1 MTDINRLGIE
11 MLTLLGMNPVDHVR
25 LSAQLG
31 CVSISTGLTGLPLTM
46 FGITDYA
53 PYQMWSLESDPGLR
67 RELKAALGD
76 TGVHIGL
83 GEGFRVRHDGDVR
96 DRGAGLDI
104 MAELGALRI
113 NAVSM
118 EQDLARSNDQ
128 LAHLAEMVIERGM
141 LFTVEFAPPNTINS
155 LEGALAVID
164 HIGTGRCRVLI
175 DSMHFFRSG
184 GNVEQIKALD
194 PDLIGYAQ
202 ISDAPMVSDGRT
214 YMEEAMFDRLAPG
227 DGQFPLREWIAA
239 LPADVEIGIEVP
251 RLADLRGGMS
261 PCDHAARVVKGARAL
276 GA

>member
-1 MTDINRLGIE
+1 MATANRLGIE

-25 LSAQLG
+25 LTAELG
-31 CVSISTGLTGLPLTM
+31 CVSISTGLTGLPMSM

-53 PYQMWSLESDPGLR
+53 PYAMWSLESDASLR
-67 RELKAALGD
+67 RDLKAALSD
-76 TGVHIGL
+76 NGVHIGL
-83 GEGFRVRHDGDVR
+83 GEGFRVRDDGDVR

-118 EQDLARSNDQ
+118 EHDLARSNDQ
-128 LAHLAEMVIERGM
+128 LAHLADMVIERDM

-155 LEGALAVID
+155 LESALAVID
-164 HIGTGRCRVLI
+164 HIGKGRCRLLI

-184 GNVEQIKALD
+184 GTVEKLEALD
-194 PDLIGYAQ
+194 SDLIGYAQ
-202 ISDAPMVSDGRT
+202 ISDAPMLSDGRT

-227 DGQFPLREWIAA
+227 DGEFPLREWIAA
-239 LPADVEIGIEVP
+239 LPTEIEIGLEVP
-251 RLADLRGGMS
+251 RLVDLRGGMN
-261 PCDHAARVVKGARAL
+261 PRDHAARLVKAARNL

>member
-1 MTDINRLGIE
+1 MATANRLGIE

-25 LSAQLG
+25 LTAELG
-31 CVSISTGLTGLPLTM
+31 CVSISTGLTGLPLSM

-53 PYQMWSLESDPGLR
+53 PYAMWSLESDASLR
-67 RELKAALGD
+67 RDLKAALSD

-83 GEGFRVRHDGDVR
+83 GEGFRVRDDGDVR

-118 EQDLARSNDQ
+118 EHDLARSNDQ
-128 LAHLAEMVIERGM
+128 LAHLAEMVIERDM

-155 LEGALAVID
+155 LESALAVID
-164 HIGTGRCRVLI
+164 HIGKGRCRLLI

-184 GNVEQIKALD
+184 GTVEKLAALD
-194 PDLIGYAQ
+194 SDLIGYAQ
-202 ISDAPMVSDGRT
+202 ISDAPMMSDGRI

-227 DGQFPLREWIAA
+227 DGEFPLREWIAA
-239 LPADVEIGIEVP
+239 LPTEIEIGLEVP
-251 RLADLRGGMS
+251 RLVDLRGGMN
-261 PCDHAARVVKGARAL
+261 PRDHAARLVKAARNL

>member
-1 MTDINRLGIE
+1 MATANRLGIE

-25 LSAQLG
+25 LTAELG
-31 CVSISTGLTGLPLTM
+31 CVSISTGLTGLLLSM

-53 PYQMWSLESDPGLR
+53 PYAMWSLESDASLR
-67 RELKAALGD
+67 RDLKAALSD

-83 GEGFRVRHDGDVR
+83 GEGFRVRDDGDVR

-118 EQDLARSNDQ
+118 EHDLARSNDQ
-128 LAHLAEMVIERGM
+128 LAHLAEMVIERDM

-155 LEGALAVID
+155 LESALAVID
-164 HIGTGRCRVLI
+164 HIGKGRCRLLI

-184 GNVEQIKALD
+184 GTVEKLAALD
-194 PDLIGYAQ
+194 SDLIGYAQ
-202 ISDAPMVSDGRT
+202 ISDAPMMSDGRI

-227 DGQFPLREWIAA
+227 DGEFPLREWIAA
-239 LPADVEIGIEVP
+239 LPTEIEIGLEVP
-251 RLADLRGGMS
+251 RLVDLRGGMN
-261 PCDHAARVVKGARAL
+261 PRDHAARLVKAARNL

>member
-25 LSAQLG
+25 LSAELG

-53 PYQMWSLESDPGLR
+53 PYQMWSLENDPELR
-67 RELKAALGD
+67 RELKAALSD

-83 GEGFRVRHDGDVR
+83 GEGFRVRNDGDVR
-96 DRGAGLDI
+96 NRGAGLDI

-155 LEGALAVID
+155 LESALAVID
-164 HIGTGRCRVLI
+164 HIGKGRCRVLI

-184 GNVEQIKALD
+184 GSLEQIKALD

-239 LPADVEIGIEVP
+239 LPVDVEIGIEVP

-261 PCDHAARVVKGARAL
+261 PRDHAARVVKRARDL